1 MDRDYN
7 NTEVSDNNF
16 DFNYDTLKL
25 TIKHPRDSEDP
36 IDGIKNIFNEEC
48 KHLSIDSN
56 LLKRIKL
63 FQVNFKNRNQEH
75 IEFFGGN
82 LTGVQ
87 VVRFLPSDK
96 DRWFDEIIE
105 TNDGPLS
112 EKLLQLPD
120 VNAKWFISSDT
131 FNLSSIWLLHK
142 IFNDKHLT
150 EQQKHDG
157 MLDIVLIL
165 QYKFLT
171 SILFHWFRYPA
182 DRATAE
188 ATYAQL
194 TYKFAIKQ
202 YGSWIVLLT
211 ARAEELIS
219 KTSIHYNTIKLMR
232 DDKDVVYMLNDT
244 QGRIKDILKNIY
256 AVFDRVHNSGARIHT
271 TSSVSIDH
279 EGEEI
284 LKDRAHHQMTYTRYI
299 NTIISDKNSFIKHE
313 LTDIIESALPTMP
326 SKLFLLTLEWMS
338 NNYRQTGASE
348 IEEVL
353 NEVIIYTFSFISENK
368 ELIRKESDLAVL
380 LSKLKG
386 SIMASRATDETL
398 IKLRETT
405 EIIVKKATQNHNNSV
420 IAATRT
426 GILLYI
432 TLRSIVMKHYT

>member
-1 MDRDYN
+1 MDYN
-7 NTEVSDNNF
+7 HNNADVSDNNF

-25 TIKHPRDSEDP
+25 TIKHPRGSSDP
-36 IDGIKNIFNEEC
+36 IDGVKNIFNEEC
-48 KHLSIDSN
+48 KHLAIDAN
-56 LLKRIKL
+56 LLKRL
-63 FQVNFKNRNQEH
+63 RLYQVNFKNKNQGH

-82 LTGVQ
+82 LIGVQ

-105 TNDGPLS
+105 TNDGPLG
-112 EKLLQLPD
+112 EKLLGLPD
-120 VNAKWFISSDT
+120 INENFFISSDT
-131 FNLSSIWLLHK
+131 FNLSCIWLAHK
-142 IFNDKHLT
+142 LFNEKKLS
-150 EQQKHDG
+150 EQQRHDG
-157 MLDIVLIL
+157 MIDIFLIL
-165 QYKFLT
+165 QYKFIT

-202 YGSWIVLLT
+202 YGSWIALLT
-211 ARAEELIS
+211 VRAEELIA
-219 KTSIHYNTIKLMR
+219 KTSIHYNTIKDMH
-232 DDKDVVYMLNDT
+232 DDKEVVYALNDT
-244 QGRIKDILKNIY
+244 QGRIKDIMKNIY

-284 LKDRAHHQMTYTRYI
+284 LKDRAHHQSTYTRYI

-313 LTDIIESALPTMP
+313 LTDIIESLLQTMP

-353 NEVIIYTFSFISENK
+353 NEMVIYTFSFIAENK
-368 ELIRKESDLAVL
+368 DLIRKESDLAIL
-380 LSKLKG
+380 LTKLKG
-386 SIMASRATDETL
+386 SLMSSRSTDDDL
-398 IKLRETT
+398 IKLRTAT
-405 EIIVKKATQNHNNSV
+405 ESIVKKATQNHNESV

-426 GILLYI
+426 GILLY
-432 TLRSIVMKHYT
+432 TVLRFLTMKHYT